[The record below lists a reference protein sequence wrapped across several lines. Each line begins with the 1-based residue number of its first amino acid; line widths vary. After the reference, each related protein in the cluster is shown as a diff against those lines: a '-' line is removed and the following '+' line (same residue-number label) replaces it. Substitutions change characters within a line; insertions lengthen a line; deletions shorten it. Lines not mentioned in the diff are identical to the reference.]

1 MKQHKIF
8 RVLAGAL
15 VLPAMVLFFGAC
27 SGKTQTSS
35 GGDSA
40 AELKEAAG
48 AAKDAL
54 KSTAKTAAGAAKDAV
69 KSTGNAAAGKPAE
82 ASDFVY
88 GLNKA
93 KNGVIISDVRD
104 DAKFG
109 AHLVVPAEIE
119 GFPVVAFLANSRLNL
134 GDFNAR
140 KNKRPPLESVVLPD
154 SITYM
159 GKFGIDGK
167 YHEYGTHEDYGR
179 GSKYEY
185 DSHSFRDCESL
196 KRIVFPKNVKMV
208 PPIWVTKT
216 DSIKSLKS
224 IDITWP
230 EALEIWTGFQND
242 DSITELVIPNGVK
255 VINSGSFST
264 MKSLTTVTIPD
275 SVEVILNE
283 AFNDCPQL
291 STVNV
296 PAHAITYGPQ
306 AFSNCPR
313 LGIAAQKAI
322 KDTGYTGTFK

>member
-15 VLPAMVLFFGAC
+15 VLPVMVLFFGAC

-48 AAKDAL
+48 AAKDAV
-54 KSTAKTAAGAAKDAV
+54 KSTA
-69 KSTGNAAAGKPAE
+69 NAAAGKPAE

-88 GLNKA
+88 SLNKA

-134 GDFNAR
+134 GDFNAQ

-159 GKFGIDGK
+159 GNWITPR
-167 YHEYGTHEDYGR
+167 EYDEYATHEDYGL
-179 GSKYEY
+179 GGKYGN
-185 DSHSFRDCESL
+185 HSFNGCESL

-208 PPIWVTKT
+208 PPIWVTMT
-216 DSIKSLKS
+216 NSIKNLKS

-230 EALEIWTGFQND
+230 ETLEIWKYGTVFETTTRLPNSLFPTG
-242 DSITELVIPNGVK
+242 
-255 VINSGSFST
+255 
-264 MKSLTTVTIPD
+264 
-275 SVEVILNE
+275 
-283 AFNDCPQL
+283 
-291 STVNV
+291 
-296 PAHAITYGPQ
+296 
-306 AFSNCPR
+306 
-313 LGIAAQKAI
+313 
-322 KDTGYTGTFK
+322 